1 MNLGRAMLPE
11 AHNLVFFR
19 RKFRVTKHPPGG
31 SGSPGIWLLRR
42 TGTAFSVLYSHTNKT
57 TPHSHKFHAW
67 SRRYLGL
74 CPSCPLQV
82 APPARTSRTSRP
94 SSRSQPPSL
103 SVIRPRCCLAHS
115 VRAPQR
121 ALPTADFPRR
131 STISHYENHPPATR
145 RATPAPHAPALAFSS
160 PFPLSA
166 LPALGGTSARPRSL
180 CVSGVRAMSARGGNS
195 EGASRKG
202 GAQKPSKICVTCQRP
217 FEWRKK
223 WERCWDEVT
232 TCSKRCN
239 AERRLDNKAAGG
251 SDKTTGGS
259 KDAAS
264 GDDDD
269 DEDNALINSEFRN
282 CDDRA
287 SSSGS
292 SDDARAEDKK
302 TEDRK
307 ALKKAAKLQ
316 KREKREG
323 RALTP
328 KP

>member
-1 MNLGRAMLPE
+1 
-11 AHNLVFFR
+11 R
-19 RKFRVTKHPPGG
+19 RGDQDPQASGCCDAPAQHSPSFTATPTKLHRIHTSSMRGVAA
-31 SGSPGIWLLRR
+31 IL
-42 TGTAFSVLYSHTNKT
+42 AF
-57 TPHSHKFHAW
+57 
-67 SRRYLGL
+67 
-74 CPSCPLQV
+74 
-82 APPARTSRTSRP
+82 
-94 SSRSQPPSL
+94 
-103 SVIRPRCCLAHS
+103 
-115 VRAPQR
+115 
-121 ALPTADFPRR
+121 ALPVLC
-131 STISHYENHPPATR
+131 

-323 RALTP
+323 RAPETTGQKDCGLCAAPSDLLIRCTVDEAQKWHLVCGKCWTGASGGVTDGDAAHP
-328 KP
+328 HYRYGGLWKNRYAVKAQAPTGVPHS